1 MVERPPSPPP
11 STMPGLIRTRYG
23 LTQRRPSVSN
33 EKSSASSSGGSD
45 SKIRILTTVLLGGG
59 KVSSDS
65 NSSDSTTDPLDDST
79 GHLSR
84 TVSDDLLLRI
94 TPAPPAAKLSAHVS
108 ADADVPPIPATIGIS
123 SKVQVHPA
131 TDGKQELPPIPEEAK
146 SAVSRRRPLKS
157 ALATATSSSSTE
169 TKNNP
174 KTVQFS
180 NLEIRTYPLTL
191 GDNPSVSSG
200 PPLTLDWNHEI
211 THTFSV
217 DAYES
222 QLAPP
227 EDRRPLAAMARPA
240 SLRVAI
246 LCDDARIGLRT
257 VQATVREVEAVKRQR
272 RRTVESL
279 GSNPVARLLRR
290 AVCKCPPKRS

>member
-1 MVERPPSPPP
+1 
-11 STMPGLIRTRYG
+11 MPGLIRTSHG
-23 LTQRRPSVSN
+23 LTRRRPPSASN
-33 EKSSASSSGGSD
+33 EKP
-45 SKIRILTTVLLGGG
+45 IRILTTVLLGGG
-59 KVSSDS
+59 KLSNDS
-65 NSSDSTTDPLDDST
+65 NSSDSTDPLDDST
-79 GHLSR
+79 GHLNR
-84 TVSDDLLLRI
+84 TVSDDLLLLI

-123 SKVQVHPA
+123 SKVQVQPA
-131 TDGKQELPPIPEEAK
+131 TDDEQELPPIAGEIK

-157 ALATATSSSSTE
+157 ALATATSSSTE
-169 TKNNP
+169 TKKNP
-174 KTVQFS
+174 KTVQFC

-200 PPLTLDWNHEI
+200 PPLTLDWNHET

-240 SLRVAI
+240 SLRIAI

-257 VQATVREVEAVKRQR
+257 VQAAVREVEAVKRQR

-290 AVCKCPPKRS
+290 AVRKCSPKRS

>member
-1 MVERPPSPPP
+1 
-11 STMPGLIRTRYG
+11 MPGLIRTRYG

>member
-1 MVERPPSPPP
+1 
-11 STMPGLIRTRYG
+11 MPGLIRTNHA
-23 LTQRRPSVSN
+23 LTRRRPS
-33 EKSSASSSGGSD
+33 ASSDNSPSPGGSD
-45 SKIRILTTVLLGGG
+45 SKIRILTTVLLEGR
-59 KVSSDS
+59 KLSADS
-65 NSSDSTTDPLDDST
+65 NSSDRTDPLDDSS
-79 GHLSR
+79 GHHR
-84 TVSDDLLLRI
+84 RRVSDDLLLRI
-94 TPAPPAAKLSAHVS
+94 TPAPPAAKLSAHAS
-108 ADADVPPIPATIGIS
+108 ADADVLPIPATIGIS
-123 SKVQVHPA
+123 SKVQVQPA
-131 TDGKQELPPIPEEAK
+131 TDDEQELPPIPEELK
-146 SAVSRRRPLKS
+146 SAPPRAVARRPLKS
-157 ALATATSSSSTE
+157 ALATATSSSSTTE
-169 TKNNP
+169 KKP

-200 PPLTLDWNHEI
+200 PPLTLDWNHET
-211 THTFSV
+211 THTISV

-240 SLRVAI
+240 SLRIAI

-290 AVCKCPPKRS
+290 AVRKCSPKRS

>member
-1 MVERPPSPPP
+1 
-11 STMPGLIRTRYG
+11 MPGLIRTSHG
-23 LTQRRPSVSN
+23 LTRRRPPSASN
-33 EKSSASSSGGSD
+33 EKP
-45 SKIRILTTVLLGGG
+45 IRILTTVLLGGG
-59 KVSSDS
+59 KLSTDS
-65 NSSDSTTDPLDDST
+65 NSSDSTDPLDDST
-79 GHLSR
+79 GHLNR

-123 SKVQVHPA
+123 SKVQVQPA
-131 TDGKQELPPIPEEAK
+131 TDDEQELPPIAGEPK
-146 SAVSRRRPLKS
+146 SAPPRAVVYRPLKS
-157 ALATATSSSSTE
+157 ALATTTVTSSTE
-169 TKNNP
+169 TKKNP

-200 PPLTLDWNHEI
+200 PPLTLDWNHET

-240 SLRVAI
+240 SLRIAI

-290 AVCKCPPKRS
+290 AVRKCSPKRS

>member
-1 MVERPPSPPP
+1 
-11 STMPGLIRTRYG
+11 MPGPIRTSHG
-23 LTQRRPSVSN
+23 LTRRRRRPSAPN
-33 EKSSASSSGGSD
+33 DTPSASSAGGSD
-45 SKIRILTTVLLGGG
+45 SKIGILTTVLLGGR
-59 KVSSDS
+59 KLSADS
-65 NSSDSTTDPLDDST
+65 NSSDSTDPLGDSS
-79 GHLSR
+79 GHLNR
-84 TVSDDLLLRI
+84 TVSDDRLLRI

-123 SKVQVHPA
+123 SKVLVQPA
-131 TDGKQELPPIPEEAK
+131 TDDEQELLPIPEETKLAPLRVV
-146 SAVSRRRPLKS
+146 ARRRPLKS
-157 ALATATSSSSTE
+157 ALATTTVTSSTE
-169 TKNNP
+169 TKKTP

-200 PPLTLDWNHEI
+200 PPLTLDWNHET

-240 SLRVAI
+240 SLRIAI

>member
-1 MVERPPSPPP
+1 
-11 STMPGLIRTRYG
+11 MPGLIRTRYG

-33 EKSSASSSGGSD
+33 EKSSASSAGGSD

-59 KVSSDS
+59 KVSNNS
-65 NSSDSTTDPLDDST
+65 NSSDSTDPLDDST

-123 SKVQVHPA
+123 SKVQVQPA

-200 PPLTLDWNHEI
+200 PPLTLDWNHET

-290 AVCKCPPKRS
+290 AVRKCSPKRN